1 MKEKT
6 FDTLFGGKGESME
19 KKTSRIKERFLPVSK
34 SLPSLMVAYELAQRK
49 GDPFITFASR
59 GGGGFQ
65 KLPKIAN
72 GSTDRLREMRIKG
85 GRGSKIP
92 KFLRT

>member
-34 SLPSLMVAYELAQRK
+34 ALPGLMVTYL
-49 GDPFITFASR
+49 
-59 GGGGFQ
+59 
-65 KLPKIAN
+65 
-72 GSTDRLREMRIKG
+72 
-85 GRGSKIP
+85 
-92 KFLRT
+92 